1 MDFPW
6 GATIG
11 AKKPLEKPPNM
22 NQPTPK
28 KTADRPAIG
37 AGQAAD
43 KHTLAVL
50 ELAQLLEHLSSLAH
64 SSLGADRCRALTP
77 CIDLK
82 TVTRRQRRLVQLR
95 DLLDQGGYPSL
106 AGLEDLRPFFNR
118 MHMEGGFLLPAEL
131 EMVAEFISVISRAAA
146 FLDTA
151 PQEYGELFRLRNRI
165 TPLPELGKRLR
176 QIVGP
181 GQMVRSSAS
190 PELARIRKDL
200 SRQRDRLRGQLG
212 ALVSRSDLSGVF
224 SDQIVTQR
232 ADRFVVPVKTDAKGK
247 VQGIIHDTSQSGA
260 TCFVEP
266 LEVVEDNNQLA
277 MLRQKEREEEER
289 VLKEITR
296 ALFGQIQALTEN
308 LAALAQL
315 DCLLAQAA
323 LAERLDC
330 SEPILTS
337 DGGFELL
344 KARHPLLAWRQ
355 AAGRGRAVPI
365 QVRLEPGQKVLVI
378 SGANAGGKT
387 ATLKT
392 VGLIHLMAL
401 CGLQVPCLSGSRI
414 NVFQRILAEVGDD
427 QSLENDLSTFTAHAG
442 RLAEMVRLAGDGSLV
457 LVDELGTGT
466 DPGEGAALAMAFLA
480 WLMAHGAKALCTTHF
495 HRLKAYAAAHEG
507 VENVSVAFD
516 KASGEPTFQLSYG
529 RPGFSDALAVSR
541 GLGFPPEIIT
551 QAEELVDS
559 GERQT
564 VALLQEAEA
573 ARQAALA
580 LKQEAQQERAQAHQD
595 RQEAKELFKAAKKQ
609 RARALDDGKR
619 RVREVARRMEKRL
632 EELWHKTRAEQESGQ
647 EVKPG
652 RVRQDFYAERRA
664 ALSQV
669 GQQLAPPQEKAAL
682 GPAPGIYDLH
692 VGDRVRLL
700 NLGQEGVLAEDARPG
715 LESLYVKVGK
725 AGVRVQVPLNEME
738 PLNAA
743 AKPKKPAQRQVSV
756 LASAGDGLDLK
767 LIGLTVEDA
776 LPLLDKA
783 IDQALLA
790 GRNSLTVVHGVGT
803 GRLRAGVRAYL
814 AKHPQVVQARP
825 GQGLQSNAVTVAQLR
840 D

>member
-1 MDFPW
+1 MG
-6 GATIG
+6 GA
-11 AKKPLEKPPNM
+11 PLEKPPSM
-22 NQPTPK
+22 NQITSK
-28 KTADRPAIG
+28 QTADRPAIG

-43 KHTLAVL
+43 TTTLAVL
-50 ELAQLLEHLSSLAH
+50 ELAQLLERLSSLAH
-64 SSLGADRCRALTP
+64 SSLGADMCRALRP
-77 CIDLK
+77 CIDRK
-82 TVTRRQRRLVQLR
+82 TVVRRQRRLVELK

-106 AGLEDLRPFFNR
+106 AGLEDLRPLFNR
-118 MHMEGGFLLPAEL
+118 MHMDGGFLLPAEL
-131 EMVAEFISVISRAAA
+131 EMVAEFISVTGRSAS

-151 PQEYGELFRLRNRI
+151 PGEAGELNRLRNRI

-190 PELARIRKDL
+190 PELGRIRKDL
-200 SRQRDRLRGQLG
+200 GRQRDRLRGQLN
-212 ALVSRSDLSGVF
+212 ALVNRSDLSGVF

-232 ADRFVVPVKTDAKGK
+232 ADRFVVPVKTDAKGR
-247 VQGIIHDTSQSGA
+247 VHGIIHDTSQSGA

-266 LEVVEDNNQLA
+266 LEVVEENNHLA

-289 VLKEITR
+289 VLKQITR
-296 ALFGQIQALTEN
+296 ELFRQIQALSEN
-308 LAALAQL
+308 MTALAQL

-323 LAERLDC
+323 LSERLDC
-330 SEPILTS
+330 SEPILAT

-365 QVRLEPGQKVLVI
+365 EVRLEPGQKVLVI

-401 CGLQVPCLSGSRI
+401 CGLQVPCLSGSKI
-414 NVFQRILAEVGDD
+414 NLFRRILAEVGDD

-442 RLAEMVRLAGDGSLV
+442 RLAEMVRLAGEGSLV

-466 DPGEGAALAMAFLA
+466 DPGEGAALAMAFLD
-480 WLMAHGAKALCTTHF
+480 WLVAHGAKALCTTHF
-495 HRLKAYAAAHEG
+495 HRLKAYAAANEG

-516 KASGEPTFQLSYG
+516 KVSGEPTFQLSYG

-541 GLGFPPEIIT
+541 GLGFPPEIIAK
-551 QAEELVDS
+551 AESLVDS
-559 GERQT
+559 NERQT
-564 VALLQEAEA
+564 VALLQEAET
-573 ARQAALA
+573 ARQEALA
-580 LKQEAQQERAQAHQD
+580 LKQEAHQD
-595 RQEAKELFKAAKKQ
+595 RTKALQEKREAREFLKAAKKQ

-619 RVREVARRMEKRL
+619 RVREVAHRMEKRL
-632 EELWHKTRAEQESGQ
+632 EELWRDTQEAQVSGL
-647 EVKPG
+647 EIKPG
-652 RVRQDFYAERRA
+652 RVRQDFYAERRE

-669 GQQLAPPQEKAAL
+669 NRVLTLPQEKSAT
-682 GPAPGIYDLH
+682 GPAPGIYDLKT
-692 VGDRVRLL
+692 GDRVRLL
-700 NLGQEGVLAEDARPG
+700 NLGQEGVLAEEPRPG
-715 LESLYVKVGK
+715 LDSLYVNVGK

-738 PLNAA
+738 PLGAA
-743 AKPKKPAQRQVSV
+743 AESKKPVQKQVSV

-767 LIGLTVEDA
+767 VIGLTVDDA

-803 GRLRAGVRAYL
+803 GRLRAGVRDYL
-814 AKHPQVVQARP
+814 ARHPQVVQARP